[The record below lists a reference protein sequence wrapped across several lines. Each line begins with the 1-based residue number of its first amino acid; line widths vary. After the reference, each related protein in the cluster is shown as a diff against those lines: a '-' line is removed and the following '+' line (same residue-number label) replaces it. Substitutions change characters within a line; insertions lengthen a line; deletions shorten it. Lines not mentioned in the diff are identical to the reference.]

1 MSMPMSPSRREL
13 FRVDPNDF
21 VARRTELVREL
32 RGRGEKD
39 QAAEIKALR
48 RPTVPVWALNQV
60 ASEQNEL
67 VEQLMTTA
75 AAARAAQQAL
85 LEGNAADNFRSALA
99 RRREAMAAVSDAADD
114 VVERSNRSRETYTRE
129 IEKALNVVVA
139 SPELSNALGRGE
151 LEDVTSGADDS
162 EEMFAGFSPAA
173 ASDRPPSP
181 KSPKSAKSAKTPR
194 STHLQAVPAP
204 RPSARLVKAREKLDE
219 QRGELHEAEQ
229 AAHAAERAVAAAES
243 DVAQA
248 TKALERATASRDR
261 ARDQVDRLQARVEQS
276 EQLVQ
281 RLVAE

>member
-1 MSMPMSPSRREL
+1 MVCALAWAQAPVGSIGGTVYDESGAVVPAAPLSIANK
-13 FRVDPNDF
+13 D
-21 VARRTELVREL
+21 TGLVR
-32 RGRGEKD
+32 
-39 QAAEIKALR
+39 
-48 RPTVPVWALNQV
+48 N
-60 ASEQNEL
+60 
-67 VEQLMTTA
+67 
-75 AAARAAQQAL
+75 
-85 LEGNAADNFRSALA
+85 
-99 RRREAMAAVSDAADD
+99 
-114 VVERSNRSRETYTRE
+114 
-129 IEKALNVVVA
+129 
-139 SPELSNALGRGE
+139 
-151 LEDVTSGADDS
+151 VTSGADDS

-173 ASDRPPSP
+173 ASDRPPRSP
-181 KSPKSAKSAKTPR
+181 KSPKSARTPR

-281 RLVAE
+281 RLAAE

>member
-85 LEGNAADNFRSALA
+85 LEGNAADDFRSALA

-139 SPELSNALGRGE
+139 SPELSDALGRGE

-173 ASDRPPSP
+173 ASDRPPRSP
-181 KSPKSAKSAKTPR
+181 KSPKSARTPR